1 MPTSLHS
8 LHPAAVDAS
17 SLSSWCTG
25 RLNGEYAKA
34 LAQIDEQLA
43 YWPKFLV
50 HKNKQRL
57 TKMTQYL
64 IRVRRLAMRSRPKLV
79 PIATRCTLT
88 VEHHPALSMVPSLQH
103 ADASG

>member
-1 MPTSLHS
+1 MQAERRYANTLPNG
-8 LHPAAVDAS
+8 
-17 SLSSWCTG
+17 LSAC

-34 LAQIDEQLA
+34 LAQLDEHLEH
-43 YWPKFLV
+43 WPKFLV

-79 PIATRCTLT
+79 PIATRSAWAAVCCASC
-88 VEHHPALSMVPSLQH
+88 HASCSMCRLV
-103 ADASG
+103 GN

>member
-1 MPTSLHS
+1 MGPRR
-8 LHPAAVDAS
+8 PAPR
-17 SLSSWCTG
+17 

-34 LAQIDEQLA
+34 LAQLDEHLA
-43 YWPKFLV
+43 HWPKFLV

-79 PIATRCTLT
+79 PIATRC
-88 VEHHPALSMVPSLQH
+88 ACRWSG
-103 ADASG
+103 AASA